1 MKKINQVPFDHSL
14 LSSPLIPAC
23 CSALPP
29 SQPSHMPAAL
39 SFFLVLLRCVL
50 YAFVHAAA
58 PIQSAQVMYLLE
70 NLLELLQAISTTP
83 TL

>member
-1 MKKINQVPFDHSL
+1 
-14 LSSPLIPAC
+14 
-23 CSALPP
+23 
-29 SQPSHMPAAL
+29 MPAAL
-39 SFFLVLLRCVL
+39 SFFLVLLCCVL